1 MRIGLCIYDQCSIQ
15 EISLLIS
22 ILSLDF
28 GQKIDYLASEQAVIQ
43 SEEGL
48 LIMPTHSFDEVDPL
62 DYDCLILTG
71 TMNPLKSVYDERL
84 IAFLREVDTEKT
96 LLAAISSSVM
106 FVAKAGLLKGKDYTG
121 GLYMNFVNHF
131 DFLDEEHFKPSPILV
146 SDRVITAMGF
156 GARKFAIAVLRGL
169 GFEVSDRCGILPEDR
184 YTEEELRFYFSPE
197 IWQEVL
203 ADIQQYERKRGG

>member
-1 MRIGLCIYDQCSIQ
+1 MKIGLCLYDQCSIQ

-28 GQKIDYLASEQAVIQ
+28 GQKIDYLASEQAVVQ

-48 LIMPTHSFDEVDPL
+48 LVMPTHSFDEVNPL
-62 DYDCLILTG
+62 DYDCLMLTG
-71 TMNPLKSVYDERL
+71 TMNPLKSLYDERL
-84 IAFLREVDTEKT
+84 IGFLREIDTGKN

-106 FVAKAGLLKGKDYTG
+106 FIAKAGILKGKDYTG
-121 GLYMNFVNHF
+121 GLFMDFVHHF
-131 DFLDEEHFKPSPILV
+131 DFLDEEHFKPCPVLV
-146 SDRVITAMGF
+146 SDGVITGMAF
-156 GARKFAIAVLRGL
+156 GTRKFAIAVLRGL
-169 GFEVSDRCGILPEDR
+169 GFEVPDTCGILPEDD

-203 ADIQQYERKRGG
+203 ADIQRYEAKRG